1 MKSLPP
7 NPVVLVTG
15 ASRGI
20 GREIALAYAR
30 RGAQL
35 VLAARTAEALAA
47 VGREVE
53 ALGAEVLAIPTD
65 VASSAAVDAL
75 IAGTIER
82 FGRIDV
88 LVNNAGI
95 GRVGSVTDAGFE
107 PDVHATLNA
116 SLFGM
121 IRLTQRVLPLMRTQN
136 SGAIVNMSSVMGR
149 KAFARFGSYAIVMH
163 AVSAFSDALR
173 QELVGTGIHVAVIYP
188 ALTAT
193 ELLRDATVS
202 EMPPPFRHMT
212 PLSSE
217 KVAAAVVSGVM
228 RRRRRVVLPWQ
239 AHMLLLGEALSPWLG
254 DLIAL
259 ALTVRFVARL
269 LGMSS
274 GQTYHD
280 TLARRSVARGAFLVA
295 AAVTGAATML
305 PTPTRAADVMAHMNV
320 VSPGPTDTPEF
331 RARPAEFIEGLK
343 KTTATGRIGQIE
355 EIVNVVAFLAS
366 PEARWVTGQNIRVNG
381 RVV

>member
-35 VLAARTAEALAA
+35 ILAARTAETLAA

-53 ALGAEVLAIPTD
+53 AIGAEVLAIPTD

-95 GRVGSVTDAGFE
+95 GRVGSATDAGFE

-217 KVAAAVVSGVM
+217 KVAAAVVSAVM
-228 RRRRRVVLPWQ
+228 RRQRRVVLPWQ
-239 AHMLLLGEALSPWLG
+239 ANMLLLGEALSPWFG
-254 DLIAL
+254 DLIAR

-366 PEARWVTGQNIRVNG
+366 PEAG
-381 RVV
+381 

>member
-65 VASSAAVDAL
+65 VASSSAVDAL

-95 GRVGSVTDAGFE
+95 GRIGSVTDPDFE

-295 AAVTGAATML
+295 AALTGAATML

-343 KTTATGRIGQIE
+343 KMTATGRIGQIE
-355 EIVNVVAFLAS
+355 EIVNVVAFLAG
-366 PEARWVTGQNIRVNG
+366 PEASWVTGQNIRVNG
-381 RVV
+381 GVV